1 MVIKFLMISLV
12 FAAYGIGM
20 LLLGFI
26 PIRRKVNL
34 FGFGGKAEAVVREI
48 KVAPT
53 DKSYSYQYILEYK
66 TDRGETA
73 TVRWDEYQH
82 RLFTRLHPEG
92 SSLTIFY
99 DPSDTHK
106 IAVKGIR
113 LITIMQGCMIL
124 TGIALIGASVWTL
137 FYGVM
142 QIF

>member
-1 MVIKFLMISLV
+1 MVIKFLMASLV
-12 FAAYGIGM
+12 IAAFGIGT

-26 PIRRKVNL
+26 PIRRKL
-34 FGFGGKAEAVVREI
+34 ALYRFGEKTKAVVREI

-53 DKSYSYQYILEYK
+53 EKGFSYQYILEYK

-124 TGIALIGASVWTL
+124 TGIGLMVLSVYML
-137 FYGVM
+137 FLGVM